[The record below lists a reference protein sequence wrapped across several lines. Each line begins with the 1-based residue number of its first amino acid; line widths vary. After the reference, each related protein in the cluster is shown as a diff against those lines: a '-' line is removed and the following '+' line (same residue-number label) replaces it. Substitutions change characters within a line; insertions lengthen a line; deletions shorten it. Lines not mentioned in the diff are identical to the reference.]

1 MRMQTKFNVT
11 IPQDRIGALVGEDGK
26 IKQSIENTFK
36 AKLNLDSESGIVELT
51 LASEDG
57 DAASLLK
64 ARDIVTAIGRGF
76 SPDRAFV
83 LRDDEI
89 ILDIIDLREIF
100 GRNDDTI
107 SRIKGRVI
115 GRGGKIRRLIEEL
128 SKTDVSVYGHT
139 ISLIGD
145 YDSISIAREA
155 TLMLLEGKQ
164 HSTVY
169 KFLRQRRRE
178 QKIKK
183 ITELWEPTK

>member
-36 AKLNLDSESGIVELT
+36 AKLNIDSESGIVELT

-89 ILDIIDLREIF
+89 ILRSKRDIW
-100 GRNDDTI
+100 
-107 SRIKGRVI
+107 
-115 GRGGKIRRLIEEL
+115 
-128 SKTDVSVYGHT
+128 
-139 ISLIGD
+139 
-145 YDSISIAREA
+145 
-155 TLMLLEGKQ
+155 
-164 HSTVY
+164 
-169 KFLRQRRRE
+169 
-178 QKIKK
+178 KK
-183 ITELWEPTK
+183 

>member
-1 MRMQTKFNVT
+1 MQTKFNVT
-11 IPQDRIGALVGEDGK
+11 IPQDRIGALVGEEGE
-26 IKQSIENTFK
+26 IKQRIESTFR
-36 AKLNLDSESGIVELT
+36 AKLNINSESGIVELT
-51 LASEDG
+51 LASEEG
-57 DAASLLK
+57 DTASLLK

-76 SPDRAFV
+76 SPDRAFA

-100 GRNDDTI
+100 GRNEDTI

-115 GRGGKIRRLIEEL
+115 GRGGKTRILIEEL
-128 SKTDVSVYGHT
+128 TRTDVSIYGHT

-155 TLMLLEGKQ
+155 TLLLLEGKQ

>member
-1 MRMQTKFNVT
+1 
-11 IPQDRIGALVGEDGK
+11 
-26 IKQSIENTFK
+26 
-36 AKLNLDSESGIVELT
+36 
-51 LASEDG
+51 
-57 DAASLLK
+57 LLK

-76 SPDRAFV
+76 SPDRAFA

-100 GRNDDTI
+100 GRNEDTI

-115 GRGGKIRRLIEEL
+115 GRGGKTRILIEEL
-128 SKTDVSVYGHT
+128 TRTDVSIYGHT
-139 ISLIGD
+139 VSLIGD

-155 TLMLLEGKQ
+155 TLLLLEGKQ

>member
-1 MRMQTKFNVT
+1 MQTKLNVT
-11 IPQDRIGALVGEDGK
+11 IPQDRIGALVGEEGR
-26 IKQSIENTFK
+26 IKQRIEQTFR
-36 AKLNLDSESGIVELT
+36 AKLNIDSETGIVELT
-51 LASEDG
+51 LVSEEG

-64 ARDIVTAIGRGF
+64 ARDVVNAIGRGF

-83 LRDDEI
+83 LRDEDV

-100 GRNDDTI
+100 GRNEDTI

-115 GRGGKIRRLIEEL
+115 GRRGKTRNLIEEL
-128 SKTDVSVYGHT
+128 TKTDVSVYGHT

-145 YDSISIAREA
+145 YDSISTAREA
-155 TLMLLEGKQ
+155 TMMFLEGKQ

-169 KFLRQRRRE
+169 KFLRQRRHE
-178 QKIKK
+178 EKIKK

>member
-1 MRMQTKFNVT
+1 MQTKFNVT
-11 IPQDRIGALVGEDGK
+11 IPQDRIGALVGEEGA
-26 IKQSIENTFK
+26 IKQRIESTFR
-36 AKLNLDSESGIVELT
+36 AKLNINSESGIVELT
-51 LASEDG
+51 LVSEEG

-76 SPDRAFV
+76 SPDRAFA

-100 GRNDDTI
+100 GRNEDTI

-115 GRGGKIRRLIEEL
+115 GRGGKTRILIEEL
-128 SKTDVSVYGHT
+128 TRTDVSIYGHT

-155 TLMLLEGKQ
+155 TLLLLEGKQ

>member
-1 MRMQTKFNVT
+1 MQTILNVI
-11 IPQDRIGALVGEDGK
+11 IPQDRIGALVGEEGK
-26 IKQSIENTFK
+26 IKQRIEDAFT
-36 AKLNLDSESGIVELT
+36 AKLSIDSDSGIVELT
-51 LASEDG
+51 FASEEG

-64 ARDIVTAIGRGF
+64 ARDVVNAIGRGF

-83 LRDDEI
+83 LKDDDV

-100 GRNDDTI
+100 GRNDEAI

-115 GRGGKIRRLIEEL
+115 GRRGKIRKLIEEL
-128 SKTDVSVYGHT
+128 TKTDVSIYGYT

-145 YDSISIAREA
+145 YDSISTAREA
-155 TLMLLEGKQ
+155 TLMILEGKQ

-178 QKIKK
+178 EKIKK